1 MGIWGPD
8 YVTNANGDVELE
20 VARIVIRM
28 GWHLQGRPTTVD
40 VETND
45 SAFNLGYDNDVT
57 GYAQGV
63 LTETQGA

>member
-1 MGIWGPD
+1 
-8 YVTNANGDVELE
+8 
-20 VARIVIRM
+20 M
-28 GWHLQGRPTTVD
+28 GWHLQGGPTTVD

-45 SAFNLGYDNDVT
+45 SAFNLEEAQGQSELGYDNDVT